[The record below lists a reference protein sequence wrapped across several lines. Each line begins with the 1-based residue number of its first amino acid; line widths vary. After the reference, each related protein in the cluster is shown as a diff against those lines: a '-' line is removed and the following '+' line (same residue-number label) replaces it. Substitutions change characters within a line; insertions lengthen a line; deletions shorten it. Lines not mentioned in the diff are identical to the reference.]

1 MVVRHLVYAG
11 VAHFVVELPDGGRLL
26 LPAWMTEAG
35 AAAPPMVATPQLSLT
50 CLRELRRLV
59 DLQDVSLSPANEAI
73 RNDGG
78 DDGTACPG
86 TATGSSLTADDVAPR
101 LFDLTTRA
109 QIITL
114 LKVLLS
120 DRLALVSMP
129 AETDDD

>member
-26 LPAWMTEAG
+26 LPTWMTEAG

-86 TATGSSLTADDVAPR
+86 TATGSSHADGR
-101 LFDLTTRA
+101 
-109 QIITL
+109 
-114 LKVLLS
+114 
-120 DRLALVSMP
+120 
-129 AETDDD
+129 

>member
-26 LPAWMTEAG
+26 LPTWMTEAG
-35 AAAPPMVATPQLSLT
+35 AAAPPMVVTPQLSLT

-78 DDGTACPG
+78 DDGT
-86 TATGSSLTADDVAPR
+86 VPR
-101 LFDLTTRA
+101 NGNWIF
-109 QIITL
+109 
-114 LKVLLS
+114 S
-120 DRLALVSMP
+120 C
-129 AETDDD
+129 